1 MSGILPAGNGVHS
14 PLAPPSITHSIPYS
28 LHPVPFLHSP
38 FDVLVAFL
46 ASVRTMPT
54 NGTAEEVEDLA
65 YLTRAVVRRLRDVTT
80 DASTTTTTTTTT
92 APHTLFS
99 VETAARG
106 SELEDLAIRTCNEL
120 LLQDGPAQWPELA
133 TTSAATAAL
142 GAGRAGTTYG
152 VFGGQGVDYFDELCG
167 IHHKYPQVRPFLQAA
182 CDALKAEAASKA
194 ARKLPFYTGGFDLAA
209 WLSSSPSSASALS
222 SSAAEA
228 SSAAADAEPPSAA
241 YLQSAPISM
250 PLVALTQLAN
260 YLVFLH
266 RAGEDPTTMRSRFD
280 RLTGHSQGL
289 ASAVAVS
296 VSEGLVE
303 LEENMLSTVR
313 FLFWLGAR
321 CQQVSAG
328 FVANAISPNML
339 AMLGAESK
347 RRQTRRNKAAKAAG
361 QKVAVAAGESKD
373 DLPTPMLVVSKV
385 PASVLQQSLDE
396 FNASLKLPKELQVRR
411 ASSASF
417 CVAPTVCF

>member
-1 MSGILPAGNGVHS
+1 
-14 PLAPPSITHSIPYS
+14 
-28 LHPVPFLHSP
+28 
-38 FDVLVAFL
+38 
-46 ASVRTMPT
+46 MPT

-80 DASTTTTTTTTT
+80 DAPTTTTTTTTT
-92 APHTLFS
+92 TSPHTLFS

-133 TTSAATAAL
+133 AASAATAAL
-142 GAGRAGTTYG
+142 GAGRAGTTYA

-167 IHHKYPQVRPFLQAA
+167 IYHKYPQVRPFLQAA

-222 SSAAEA
+222 SSAAADA
-228 SSAAADAEPPSAA
+228 SSAADAEPPSAT

-266 RAGEDPTTMRSRFD
+266 RAGEDPTAMRTRFD

-296 VSEGLVE
+296 VSEGLAE

-361 QKVAVAAGESKD
+361 QKVAAAGESKD

-385 PASVLQQSLDE
+385 PSSVLQQSLDE

-417 CVAPTVCF
+417 WCVHPRFTPPR